1 MLIDLDV
8 PRDVK
13 DGDMLIY
20 LGGKFVKISK
30 EQLLSDVNKQLDDLQ
45 YKYETLEKRINTNIY
60 KKIKEVMENEA

>member
-20 LGGKFVKISK
+20 QSGKFVKISK